1 MKLFAILSL
10 NVFHATKETHRSS
23 DASGAQIKTRQR
35 IAEFRRVILTFAR
48 PAAESRC
55 IIVIASAIAPSR
67 AAKVQSALK
76 RDTNERR
83 RCNRSS
89 AWGRLAVIG

>member
-1 MKLFAILSL
+1 MLQKKIIDQAMHHVQDS
-10 NVFHATKETHRSS
+10 TKNRGIPEY
-23 DASGAQIKTRQR
+23 DID
-35 IAEFRRVILTFAR
+35 FRLAR

-55 IIVIASAIAPSR
+55 IIVIASAIALGR
-67 AAKVQSALK
+67 TVKVQSALK